1 MTATPQSATNQ
12 SAQNVPA
19 ANLPGRP
26 GDPLRGRHV
35 VLGVS
40 GSIACY
46 KALEVASRLVQA
58 GATVDVALTPSA
70 TEFVRP
76 LAFRSLTGR
85 EPYLDMF
92 RPHGTDGEAHV
103 ELARRADVM
112 LIAPATAS
120 TLSRLASGLAE
131 DFVVLT
137 AVATTAPLLVA
148 PAMDAQ
154 MWAHPSTEANVATLR
169 ARGVDFI
176 GPVAGR
182 LASGRV
188 GAGRLTEPEQIVDAL
203 RARLGRDGGDLVGR
217 TIVVSAGGTREAI
230 DPVRYI
236 SNHSS
241 GKMGYAI
248 AEAARDRGADVVIV
262 STVSLPAPTGV
273 RVVSVSSAVE
283 MQAAVQSACA
293 DADVLVMAAAVA
305 DFRPAASAE
314 QKLKKRAGTAGTTID
329 LVENPD
335 IIGSTPA
342 KTKRGALLKV
352 AFAAE
357 TENLIENATSKMA
370 SKGARL
376 MVANDVTATDA
387 GFGSDDNRVTI
398 LDDAGGRDDLPLM
411 SKYAVGHAILD
422 RVRPLLTAAPASRP
436 AK

>member
-1 MTATPQSATNQ
+1 MTAPLL
-12 SAQNVPA
+12 PA
-19 ANLPGRP
+19 STAGRP

-58 GATVDVALTPSA
+58 GATVDVAMTPSA
-70 TEFVRP
+70 TQFVQP

-85 EPYLDMF
+85 EPYVDMF

-120 TLSRLASGLAE
+120 TLSRLATGLAE
-131 DFVVLT
+131 DFVALT
-137 AVATTAPLLVA
+137 AIATTAPLLVA
-148 PAMDAQ
+148 PAMDTQ
-154 MWAHPSTEANVATLR
+154 MWAHPSTEANLATLKS
-169 ARGVDFI
+169 RGVEFI
-176 GPVAGR
+176 GPAEGR

-203 RARLGRDGGDLVGR
+203 RARLGRDHGDLVGR
-217 TIVVSAGGTREAI
+217 RVVVSAGGTREAI

-248 AEAARDRGADVVIV
+248 AEAARDRGADVTLVTTAALPLPWGV
-262 STVSLPAPTGV
+262 TAVTVE
-273 RVVSVSSAVE
+273 SVAQMRQAVLDATASAD
-283 MQAAVQSACA
+283 C
-293 DADVLVMAAAVA
+293 LVMAAAVS
-305 DFRPAASAE
+305 DFRPAEVAPD
-314 QKLKKRAGTAGTTID
+314 KIKKGEGGMTLD
-329 LVENPD
+329 LVKNADFFHEVPD
-335 IIGSTPA
+335 SVV
-342 KTKRGALLKV
+342 KV

-357 TENLIENATSKMA
+357 TQDVIKNARRKTESHGRLDLI
-370 SKGARL
+370 
-376 MVANDVTATDA
+376 VANDVTTTDA

-422 RVRPLLTAAPASRP
+422 RVRPLLTAA
-436 AK
+436 K

>member
-1 MTATPQSATNQ
+1 MTAPL
-12 SAQNVPA
+12 
-19 ANLPGRP
+19 LPGRP
-26 GDPLRGRHV
+26 GDPLRGKHV

-46 KALEVASRLVQA
+46 KALEIASRLVQA

-70 TEFVRP
+70 TQFVQP

-85 EPYLDMF
+85 EPYIDMF

-120 TLSRLASGLAE
+120 TLSRLATGLAE
-131 DFVVLT
+131 DFVILT
-137 AVATTAPLLVA
+137 AIATTAPLLVA

-154 MWAHPSTEANVATLR
+154 MWAHPSTEANVATLQS
-169 ARGVDFI
+169 RGVEFI
-176 GPVAGR
+176 GPASGR
-182 LASGRV
+182 LASGRM
-188 GAGRLTEPEQIVDAL
+188 GLGRLVEPEQIVDAL
-203 RARLGRDGGDLVGR
+203 RARLGRDAGDLVGR
-217 TIVVSAGGTREAI
+217 RVVVSAGGTREAI

-262 STVSLPAPTGV
+262 STVGFAAPAGV

-283 MQAAVQSACA
+283 MQQAVHEACA

-305 DFRPAASAE
+305 DYRPAAAAD
-314 QKLKKRAGTAGTTID
+314 QKLKKSAGTAGTTID

-335 IIGSTPA
+335 IIGSTPVQ
-342 KTKRGALLKV
+342 TKRGALLKI

-357 TENLIENATSKMA
+357 TQNLIENAAAKMK
-370 SKGARL
+370 SKGARFI
-376 MVANDVTATDA
+376 VANDVTATDA

-422 RVRPLLTAAPASRP
+422 RVLPLLPT
-436 AK
+436 K